1 MQIVD
6 DGKSILVRSPAK
18 LNLSLAIRGRR
29 SDGFHEIETV
39 MVKLALWD
47 TLRFTP
53 RTDAEISLTV
63 RRISAEIS
71 EDIPSGP
78 TNLVIRAAE
87 ALRHHAGIRFGADIV
102 LEKRIPAEAGLA
114 GGSGNAAASLAGLNQ
129 LWKLG
134 LSPGTLREIAATLG
148 SDVPFF
154 LSSSTA
160 AIARGRGEE
169 IGSVP
174 CRGPLHFVV
183 VKPGFGLSTAGV
195 YREFAA
201 GHTFSTRSVRPLVSA
216 LAKGSLCLLSKNLQN
231 DLEPAAERIAPQL
244 REIRARLMD
253 VCRYGAMMTG
263 SGSACFGVCGTARE
277 ATASAARLR
286 AARIGQV
293 FATTTTA

>member
-1 MQIVD
+1 MHIVD

-18 LNLSLAIRGRR
+18 LNLSLAIYGRR

-39 MVKLALWD
+39 MVKIALFD
-47 TLRFTP
+47 RLLFTP

-63 RRISAEIS
+63 RRLAREAK

-87 ALRHHAGIRFGADIV
+87 ALRLHAGIRYGADIV

-114 GGSGNAAASLAGLNQ
+114 GGSGNAAAALAGLNL
-129 LWKLG
+129 LWKL
-134 LSPGTLREIAATLG
+134 SFRAETLQHVGATLG

-160 AIARGRGEE
+160 AIARGRGEQ
-169 IGSVP
+169 IGAVA

-183 VKPGFGLSTAGV
+183 VKPDFGLSTAGV

-201 GHTFSTRSVRPLVSA
+201 GQKFSNHSARPLLLA
-216 LAKGSLCLLSKNLQN
+216 LAKGDLNRLAWHLQN

-244 REIRARLMD
+244 QEIRARLMD
-253 VCRYGAMMTG
+253 ECRYGAMMTG
-263 SGSACFGVCGTARE
+263 SGSACFGLCGTARE

-293 FATTTTA
+293 FATTTA